1 MPRDLRFHN
10 YIRRGLCVCLYGRGR
25 FKTSACLGF
34 AARSD
39 FRGFSCVSVSVL
51 KLVWDSK
58 ANLSCCVCRFRKTGT
73 GCERVALV
81 SYWCIV
87 SKLIGDPFWLCV
99 CLDELV
105 LAYRRKFS
113 VYMLF
118 SLRPSQ
124 QTVFVA
130 ARKRISAHCAVQFL
144 CKRDHFGGGVGA
156 QVGMEY

>member
-1 MPRDLRFHN
+1 M
-10 YIRRGLCVCLYGRGR
+10 
-25 FKTSACLGF
+25 
-34 AARSD
+34 
-39 FRGFSCVSVSVL
+39 SVSVL

>member
-1 MPRDLRFHN
+1 M
-10 YIRRGLCVCLYGRGR
+10 CVYGRGR

-39 FRGFSCVSVSVL
+39 SRGVSCVSVSVL

-58 ANLSCCVCRFRKTGT
+58 ASSSYCVCRFRKTGN
-73 GCERVALV
+73 GCERIALA
-81 SYWCIV
+81 SYWCVV

-105 LAYRRKFS
+105 LAYRRKLS
-113 VYMLF
+113 VHMLF

-130 ARKRISAHCAVQFL
+130 ARKRILSRCAVQFL
-144 CKRDHFGGGVGA
+144 CKRNHFNMGIGA